1 MKFKTRVAV
10 LGLILTL
17 LCMIMCG
24 LAAMLFLQAEE
35 TAVAIVMTLDGLTF
49 LVASAG
55 ISIILRDLLKKEKH
69 NHEEN

>member
-35 TAVAIVMTLDGLTF
+35 TAVAIVMALDGLTF